1 MLKILRYEYII
12 FLMLLPF
19 ISIAEAEVIY
29 NKKEGRLSV
38 DVVNTPLTDVLR
50 VISEKTGIIIKMDS
64 GVDNSVTVGFN
75 NLPVE
80 EGIRE
85 IIRPNS
91 YAMTFK
97 KEVMEN
103 GRKDYF
109 VETIYVLRE
118 GASGIANA
126 ALNGAQM
133 APGSSAAF
141 SPKRSGGENIE
152 IAVYDKTTVSNMPS
166 PSSGQWLK
174 SDISIK
180 SEREK

>member
-126 ALNGAQM
+126 ALNGAQIG
-133 APGSSAAF
+133 AGKVGSNLHCSQ
-141 SPKRSGGENIE
+141 SHR
-152 IAVYDKTTVSNMPS
+152 AVPTKTTSTGLGQS
-166 PSSGQWLK
+166 PPFSFSSPIPNFL
-174 SDISIK
+174 
-180 SEREK
+180 